1 MDKGIITKIVWT
13 LSLVS
18 LCTDIASEMLYPV
31 MPVFLRSIGF
41 SVLLIGVLE
50 GVAEATAGLS
60 KGYFG
65 KLSDIR
71 GKRVPFVQFGYALSA
86 ISKPLL
92 AVAIYPVWIFFC
104 RTLDRLGKGI
114 RTGARDAILSAEATE
129 KTKARIFGFHR
140 AMDSAGA
147 FLGPSLALVYLYY
160 YPGGY
165 RSLFLIAFIPG
176 CAAVILTLL
185 LKESTRPLD
194 SGPKDSGLLR
204 SNKTHFFSFL
214 KYWNQAPASYRKLVA
229 GLLFF
234 ALINSSDVFLLLKI
248 KDSGLSD
255 PAVIGVYIFYNLIY
269 AVVAYPAGA
278 LADQWG
284 LKNTLALGLLVFA
297 IVYGGMAVEG
307 GWWWYG
313 FLFFLYAIY
322 AACTE
327 SIAKAWIAN
336 ISHEKDVATAIGTY
350 TAFQSICTLFA
361 SVLAGWIWYTW
372 GGAALFLTTGILAL
386 GVAIYFV
393 QLKVAKQS

>member
-1 MDKGIITKIVWT
+1 VDKGIITKVVWT

-65 KLSDIR
+65 KLSDNR
-71 GKRVPFVQFGYALSA
+71 GKRVPFVQLGYLFSA

-92 AVAIYPVWIFFC
+92 AVTVYPVWIFFC

-114 RTGARDAILSAEATE
+114 RTGARDAILSAQATE
-129 KTKARIFGFHR
+129 KTKARVFGFHR
-140 AMDSAGA
+140 SMDSAGA
-147 FLGPSLALVYLYY
+147 FIGPSLALVFLYF
-160 YPGGY
+160 YPGDY

-185 LKESTRPLD
+185 LKESTLPVAAVKRV
-194 SGPKDSGLLR
+194 
-204 SNKTHFFSFL
+204 HFFSFL
-214 KYWNQAPASYRKLVA
+214 KYWSEAPASYRKLVT

-234 ALINSSDVFLLLKI
+234 ALINSSDVFLLLKM

-278 LADQWG
+278 LADRWG

-297 IVYGGMAVEG
+297 IVYGGMAVDG
-307 GWWWYG
+307 GAWWYG

-336 ISHEKDVATAIGTY
+336 VSLEKDVATAIGTY

-361 SVLAGWIWYTW
+361 SILAGWIWYTW
-372 GGAALFLTTGILAL
+372 GGASLFLTTGILAL
-386 GVAIYFV
+386 LTSVYFFR
-393 QLKVAKQS
+393 LKVA